1 MGSLVAVG
9 AHTLGGVCGGL
20 GEGCVVEDALGAS
33 EEVLECT
40 LGSDGAAAGRE
51 DRVLCLFD
59 LLTQFGILAG
69 HHKTRLILHRLADL
83 NRTCIVAHLSVRV

>member
-51 DRVLCLFD
+51 D
-59 LLTQFGILAG
+59 
-69 HHKTRLILHRLADL
+69 
-83 NRTCIVAHLSVRV
+83 